1 MTAGQRRA
9 VVLDGIATAG
19 EDRFRDSLIEA
30 MGEADLNAEIIAL
43 RDLRIAPCQ
52 GCFGCWIQ
60 TPGECVIPDAG
71 RDVACTVI
79 QSDLAV
85 FLTPVTFGGYSSTLK
100 KAVDRLIPLFSP
112 YFRRGRGEVHHQPR
126 YRRHPRLI
134 GVGLLDRSDPEAE
147 TVFAQLVE
155 RNAINL
161 RAPAHAAVV
170 VRTDEEP
177 AVLRQRVRGALKE
190 VGIQP

>member
-1 MTAGQRRA
+1 MRPPPRRA
-9 VVLDGIATAG
+9 VVLDGISTSG
-19 EDRFRDSLIEA
+19 ENKVRDSLIEA
-30 MGEADLNAEIIAL
+30 TGEAGLNAEVIAL
-43 RDLRIAPCQ
+43 RDLEVAACQ
-52 GCFGCWIQ
+52 GCFGCWIRI
-60 TPGECVIPDAG
+60 PGECVIPDAG
-71 RDVACTVI
+71 RDVARTVI

-100 KAVDRLIPLFSP
+100 KAVDRLIPLVSP
-112 YFRRGRGEVHHQPR
+112 YFRRVGGEVHHRPR

-161 RAPAHAAVV
+161 CTPAHAAVV